1 MCRKEWSRRPG
12 IGTLLMKTMLTA
24 LEGKGYPKVSLS
36 VQKENYAVTWYRK
49 LGFEVVR
56 ETTEEYIMVKEF

>member
-1 MCRKEWSRRPG
+1 
-12 IGTLLMKTMLTA
+12 MKTMLTA

-49 LGFEVVR
+49 LGFDVVR